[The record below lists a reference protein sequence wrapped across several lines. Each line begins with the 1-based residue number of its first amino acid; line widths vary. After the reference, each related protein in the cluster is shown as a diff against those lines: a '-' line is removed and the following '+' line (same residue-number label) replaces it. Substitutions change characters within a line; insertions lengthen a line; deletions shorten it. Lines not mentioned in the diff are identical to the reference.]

1 MTRYARSRLHDEVA
15 AYLAF
20 WAIAGRSEL
29 EPWGSSAWSLAG
41 PREPEPTADDPWAYL
56 RRCIAVLNGDDEE

>member
-20 WAIAGRSEL
+20 YAIL
-29 EPWGSSAWSLAG
+29 G
-41 PREPEPTADDPWAYL
+41 PREAVRFA
-56 RRCIAVLNGDDEE
+56 IAVLSGEEN

>member
-20 WAIAGRSEL
+20 WAIAGTR
-29 EPWGSSAWSLAG
+29 
-41 PREPEPTADDPWAYL
+41 PETSTDETPDPWTYL
-56 RRCIAVLNGDDEE
+56 RRAIAVLNGEENTL

>member
-20 WAIAGRSEL
+20 YAIL
-29 EPWGSSAWSLAG
+29 G
-41 PREPEPTADDPWAYL
+41 PREDQATGNRDP
-56 RRCIAVLNGDDEE
+56 

>member
-20 WAIAGRSEL
+20 WAIAGTR
-29 EPWGSSAWSLAG
+29 
-41 PREPEPTADDPWAYL
+41 PETSTDETPDPWTYL
-56 RRCIAVLNGDDEE
+56 RRAIAVLRGDIG

>member
-20 WAIAGRSEL
+20 YAIL
-29 EPWGSSAWSLAG
+29 G
-41 PREPEPTADDPWAYL
+41 PRETRQPTTETPDPWTYL
-56 RRCIAVLNGDDEE
+56 RRAIAVLNGEEN